1 MRCLDWS
8 NMAKHYLFA
17 GWWEEVNPMLRLN
30 CVGFYFPRSSKIP
43 PSSHHPMFSTSW
55 LGFPAHVNQG
65 WRGQNS
71 KLWSSPFLWCF
82 CKKKQKET
90 CSRPLNLNS
99 SRKKNRMHR
108 KLIGSILYKQSCTA
122 QGLAIK
128 RAKLKHVFKRPVH
141 THCIF
146 QGWPTCCS
154 HDFTFR
160 LLKVWARWPRW
171 RVEGRPANEI
181 MSLGQQNVLL

>member
-1 MRCLDWS
+1 MHTMQNVQ
-8 NMAKHYLFA
+8 NMQNSLLLTERTSALWAVYGYF
-17 GWWEEVNPMLRLN
+17 
-30 CVGFYFPRSSKIP
+30 FPRSSKIP

-55 LGFPAHVNQG
+55 LGFPARVNQG

-122 QGLAIK
+122 QKQAIK
-128 RAKLKHVFKRPVH
+128 RAKLKHVFKRPLHIAFFKDDQHAVH
-141 THCIF
+141 MI
-146 QGWPTCCS
+146 
-154 HDFTFR
+154 
-160 LLKVWARWPRW
+160 
-171 RVEGRPANEI
+171 
-181 MSLGQQNVLL
+181 SLFVC